1 MRVRGVAVLVA
12 AALIAVSC
20 GNADDDDSTSPTPGV
35 TGDATAVDDEQLDE
49 NIPSD
54 EVGVTDDEIR
64 VSVIASKTNPI
75 GGKYAE
81 LADGINAYFEMMNSE
96 GGIYGRELTVA
107 KVRDDQLGSNL
118 REAQATVAQD
128 NVFAVFIA
136 VLLFTGADVLAQEG
150 VPTFGWNINPEWIG
164 PENFFPN
171 AGALCF
177 GCTGKVLPWLVREIG
192 ATKVG
197 IIGYG
202 NSAQSKLCSSGN
214 RDSFDKYDVGAEVAY
229 FDDSLA
235 FGVTDLSAQVADMK
249 REGVDFVTTCMD
261 LNGVFT
267 LAQEMRKQGL
277 DAVQS
282 LPNGYDQEFIAA
294 NAEAFEGY
302 YVVPQF
308 TAFEHEPQPE
318 SMQQFF
324 EWMERTDKEVV
335 ETSFHGWIAA
345 HQFVTGLKMAGP
357 EFTRESV
364 TAALNTLTDYTADG
378 LIAPIDW
385 TKQHQDPAE
394 NPDVRADQQCA
405 NFTIAE
411 GGELVS
417 VFAEEGRPWVCLPGE
432 QPENTE
438 IPENPERVS
447 FVGE

>member
-1 MRVRGVAVLVA
+1 VTVVLALGVAA
-12 AALIAVSC
+12 C
-20 GNADDDDSTSPTPGV
+20 GNADDDDTAEPDV
-35 TGDATAVDDEQLDE
+35 TGEVGEVDEEQLDE
-49 NIPSD
+49 FVPSD

-64 VSVIASKTNPI
+64 VSVIASKTNPL

-81 LADGINAYFEMMNSE
+81 LADGMNAYFEMLNTD
-96 GGIYGRELTVA
+96 GGLYGRELTVVN
-107 KVRDDQLGSNL
+107 VRDDQLGQNL
-118 REAQATVAQD
+118 REAEALIAQD
-128 NVFAVFIA
+128 NAFAAFVA
-136 VLLFTGADVLAQEG
+136 VLLFTGADALAQEG
-150 VPTFGWNINPEWIG
+150 IPTFGWNINPEWIG

-177 GCTGKVLPWLVREIG
+177 GCTNKVIPWLVRELG

-202 NSAQSKLCSSGN
+202 SSAQSKLCASGN
-214 RDSFDKYDVGAEVAY
+214 RDSFDKYDVGAEVVY

-249 REGVDFVTTCMD
+249 REGVDFITTCMD
-261 LNGVFT
+261 INGVFT
-267 LAQEMRKQGL
+267 LAQEMRKQQL
-277 DAVQS
+277 DAVQH
-282 LPNGYDQEFIAA
+282 LPNGYDQDFIAA

-308 TAFEHEPQPE
+308 TAFEHEPQPP
-318 SMQQFF
+318 SMQDFF
-324 EWMERTDKEVV
+324 EWMERIDKDPV

-364 TAALNTLTDYTADG
+364 IAALNTLTDYDADG

-394 NPDVRADQQCA
+394 NEDARGDQQCA
-405 NFTIAE
+405 NFTRVE
-411 GGELVS
+411 NGELVS
-417 VFAEEGRPWVCLPGE
+417 VFAQDDRPWVCLPAE
-432 QPENTE
+432 IAENTE
-438 IPENPERVS
+438 IPEEPEYVS
-447 FVGE
+447 FVGD